1 MYICVAL
8 SRCTAR
14 KNADTARLTWEAR
27 CLDKKLEPVF
37 EAEEMEEAAGWQ
49 RDAVASGTQHL
60 EEEEAARQN

>member
-1 MYICVAL
+1 M
-8 SRCTAR
+8 
-14 KNADTARLTWEAR
+14 ARLTWEAR

-60 EEEEAARQN
+60 ATDVRSLWATKLFVLRSDV